1 MLVDTQRITIRT
13 CIRIFD
19 NKQRDFLVACLKL
32 FKNHKQFSI
41 EMTSAREA
49 DIILVCPSEPGVMNQ
64 VSSLTEKMNKIVIVY
79 SNENNTSSPWALE
92 RPAKKESLN
101 TLLTKILPIV
111 VKNRTGKT
119 DVAANKPD
127 TPISPIAQEVM
138 DKYQTYFSNGSYFKF
153 TINANDVYFDA
164 KRHAFLTV
172 SDFDMTQ
179 LTIQNMLGI
188 VTQEKLPEYLN
199 DIANLKESKW
209 NSLCLEADIRSMKY
223 AFDSNKKYNLTE
235 WPNFKNIKH
244 CHNDIL
250 LSRFFMRYNSSISDA
265 SQKLDIDQNI
275 IENYCAISLLSGYLS
290 DEVNNFKE
298 VKQTDYPVSKK
309 IIHSIFKVLRKE
321 AQ

>member
-1 MLVDTQRITIRT
+1 MLVDTQRITIKT

-19 NKQRDFLVACLKL
+19 NKQRDFLIACLKL
-32 FKNHKQFSI
+32 FKNHEQFSI

-49 DIILVCPSEPGVMNQ
+49 DIILVCPSEPGVINQ

-79 SNENNTSSPWALE
+79 SNDNNTSSPWSLE

-111 VKNRTGKT
+111 VKNRTGKA
-119 DVAANKPD
+119 DFAANKSES
-127 TPISPIAQEVM
+127 PISTIAQEVM
-138 DKYQTYFSNGSYFKF
+138 DKYQTYFSSGSYFQF
-153 TINANDVYFDA
+153 TINGNDVYFDA
-164 KRHAFLTV
+164 KRKVFLV
-172 SDFDMTQ
+172 VNDLDITQ
-179 LTIQNMLGI
+179 LTLQSMRGI
-188 VTQEKLPEYLN
+188 TPQEKLPEYLN

-209 NSLCLEADIRSMKY
+209 NSLCLEANTRSMTY

-250 LSRFFMRYNSSISDA
+250 LSRFFLRYNSSISDA
-265 SQKLDIDQNI
+265 SQKLDIDRSI
-275 IENYCAISLLSGYLS
+275 IENYCSISLLSGYLS
-290 DEVNNFKE
+290 DEVTSFKE